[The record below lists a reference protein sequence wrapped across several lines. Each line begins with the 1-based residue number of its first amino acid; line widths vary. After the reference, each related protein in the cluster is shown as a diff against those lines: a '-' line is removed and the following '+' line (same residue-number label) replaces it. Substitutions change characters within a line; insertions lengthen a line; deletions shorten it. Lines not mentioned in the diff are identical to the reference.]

1 MSFLG
6 ESMEAVGS
14 SAEQVARIEPL
25 LRAGQA
31 IMPMRILSQS
41 SRVWISSTQAEVYE
55 GEQPGFTKLEITTV
69 LL

>member
-25 LRAGQA
+25 CGQG
-31 IMPMRILSQS
+31 RL
-41 SRVWISSTQAEVYE
+41 
-55 GEQPGFTKLEITTV
+55 
-69 LL
+69 